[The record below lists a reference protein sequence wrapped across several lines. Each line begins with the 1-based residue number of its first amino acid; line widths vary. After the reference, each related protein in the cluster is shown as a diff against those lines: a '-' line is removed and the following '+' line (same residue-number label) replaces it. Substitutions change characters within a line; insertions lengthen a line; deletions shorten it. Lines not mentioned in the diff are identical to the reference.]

1 MTSTGG
7 EDPELY
13 VAADFMNP
21 ARRVETLHIHN
32 GSETKEDRFIPQVR
46 LDEIPMFNLNMVDKA
61 KAEKPF
67 DKNKSVFKPW
77 VRDTKASLCRAL
89 EYDSLYWKLPRLI
102 TDPDQL
108 ALVYKTLEKNFAKIK
123 DVYINLIS
131 SDSYPSIGM
140 IEFTEFTKETKIKD
154 STIQFQTLDR
164 MYIAANSKAP
174 GAPTVGGGAGNNL
187 NRSEFLEA
195 LVRIANVK
203 YREPGLAA
211 TFDDALVML
220 LDSMLSNFV
229 TKPW

>member
-1 MTSTGG
+1 
-7 EDPELY
+7 
-13 VAADFMNP
+13 
-21 ARRVETLHIHN
+21 
-32 GSETKEDRFIPQVR
+32 
-46 LDEIPMFNLNMVDKA
+46 
-61 KAEKPF
+61 
-67 DKNKSVFKPW
+67 
-77 VRDTKASLCRAL
+77 
-89 EYDSLYWKLPRLI
+89 
-102 TDPDQL
+102 
-108 ALVYKTLEKNFAKIK
+108 
-123 DVYINLIS
+123 
-131 SDSYPSIGM
+131 
-140 IEFTEFTKETKIKD
+140 
-154 STIQFQTLDR
+154 